1 MNQGELCA
9 AARFLLVCADAM
21 GRPEI
26 RVPGARFVYGG
37 EPVSLCRECQLPCR
51 LEETSI
57 DCFRRFFLQGF
68 LQCTY
73 LVHGYCFLSDKPGCV
88 FDNGGEHD
96 TYWMSLLSQY
106 FHNVEDTE
114 AKDSDFARHVKEL
127 RRLIDEQIAGR
138 RVSLCRYLEEC
149 YNRVMETGGGVS
161 EDMLEKL
168 DEAYIALLGGT
179 SRKK

>member
-1 MNQGELCA
+1 
-9 AARFLLVCADAM
+9 
-21 GRPEI
+21 
-26 RVPGARFVYGG
+26 
-37 EPVSLCRECQLPCR
+37 

-57 DCFRRFFLQGF
+57 DCFRRFLLQGF

-73 LVHGYCFLSDKPGCV
+73 FVQGYCFLSDKPGCV

-106 FHNVEDTE
+106 FHGVEDAE
-114 AKDSDFARHVKEL
+114 LKDPDFVKHVSEL
-127 RRLIDEQIAGR
+127 GRLIDEQITGR
-138 RVSLCRYLEEC
+138 QVSLCRYLEEY
-149 YNRVMETGGGVS
+149 YNRVMETGGGMR

-168 DEAYIALLGGT
+168 DEAYMALLGGT